1 MHASGTATNPRSV
14 DDLVLQEQIALT
26 CRQYGIMAASSI
38 AADALLV
45 YFFYGKVPISALMVW
60 LGVAVVS
67 VGFAMLVIFVAARTR
82 QAKFRPVRRWTMLLS
97 VTAFAGGAAWGSA
110 GLLLFVPASLV
121 DQQYLLILLLG
132 GASLVMVMM
141 AAYRP
146 AFYAALVPM
155 LLPITVRLLASG
167 DAMSMLLGIVPIV
180 YGATLGYFYN
190 NIHATLL
197 ASLKLRFELAQTAGA
212 LAEQKSRAEQANQA
226 KSRFLAAASH
236 DLRQPLHA
244 QGLFVE
250 ELQARSHDADFQRI
264 LSNLR
269 CSVEAMHDLFDSL
282 LDISRLDAS
291 VVAPSRENF
300 SINVLLRELQRDFSP
315 LARQKGLTLRV
326 VGSRAVVHSDPSLLK
341 RILCNLVANAIRY
354 TNRGKVLIGCR
365 RRGNQLRIEVCDTG
379 IGIRT
384 DDLASIFE
392 EFHQLHNPERDRRKG
407 LGLGLAIVQRLAT
420 LLNCP
425 IDVRSQINKGSSFCV
440 TVPFVGTAM
449 VDVSPPSATV
459 DRNIDLSGH
468 TILVIDDEPE
478 ILRGMKGLLEQWG
491 CRVLTAES
499 IAESIAQATAHA
511 HTATSCL
518 AAIVADYRLRDQKT
532 GIDAIACIRSL
543 LNENIPGVLITGD
556 TAPERL
562 QEAYAS
568 GYRILH
574 KPVPPARLRALLGYV
589 IRTRS
594 PATALETNI
603 A

>member
-1 MHASGTATNPRSV
+1 MDASSTTTAPRSV
-14 DDLVLQEQIALT
+14 NDLVLQEQIALT
-26 CRQYGIMAASSI
+26 CQHYGIMAASSI
-38 AADALLV
+38 VADALLT
-45 YFFYGKVPISALMVW
+45 YLFYGKVPTSALLLW
-60 LGVAVVS
+60 LGAAVVS
-67 VGFAMLVIFVAARTR
+67 VSFVMLMIFVAARTR
-82 QAKFRPVRRWTMLLS
+82 RAKFHPVRRWTALLT
-97 VTAFAGGAAWGSA
+97 VTAFTGGAAWGSA
-110 GLLLFVPASLV
+110 GLLLFVPTSIV
-121 DQQYLLILLLG
+121 DQQFLLIFLLG
-132 GASLVMVMM
+132 GASLVMVIM

-146 AFYAALVPM
+146 AFYAAIVPL
-155 LLPITVRLLASG
+155 LLPITVSLLTTG
-167 DAMSMLLGIVPIV
+167 DTTSVLLGIVPIV
-180 YGATLGYFYN
+180 YGATLVYFYN
-190 NIHATLL
+190 NVHTTLL
-197 ASLKLRFELAQTAGA
+197 ASLKLRFDLARTADA
-212 LAEQKSRAEQANQA
+212 LVEQKSRAEQADQA

-250 ELQARSHDADFQRI
+250 ELQARSRDPECQRI

-269 CSVEAMHDLFDSL
+269 CSMEAMHDLFNSL

-291 VVAPSRENF
+291 VVAPHHEGF

-315 LARQKGLTLRV
+315 LARKKSLALRIV
-326 VGSRAVVHSDPSLLK
+326 SSRAVVNSDPMLLK
-341 RILCNLVANAIRY
+341 RILCNLVSNAIRY
-354 TNRGKVLIGCR
+354 TNQGKVLVGCR
-365 RRGNQLRIEVCDTG
+365 RRGNQLRIEVWDTG

-384 DDLASIFE
+384 DDQASIFE

-407 LGLGLAIVQRLAT
+407 LGLGLAIVQRLAA

-425 IDVRSQINKGSSFCV
+425 LAVRSQINKGSVFSV
-440 TVPFVGTAM
+440 TVPFVGTATT
-449 VDVSPPSATV
+449 DVSPPSV
-459 DRNIDLSGH
+459 VMDRNIDLSGH

-499 IAESIAQATAHA
+499 ITQATAHV
-511 HTATSCL
+511 HPSTPCL
-518 AAIVADYRLRDQKT
+518 AAIVADYRLRDHKT

-543 LNENIPGVLITGD
+543 LNKDVPGVLITGD

-574 KPVPPARLRALLGYV
+574 KPVPPARLRALLGHI
-589 IRTRS
+589 IRNHS
-594 PATALETNI
+594 PATATLEANI

>member
-1 MHASGTATNPRSV
+1 
-14 DDLVLQEQIALT
+14 
-26 CRQYGIMAASSI
+26 MAASSI
-38 AADALLV
+38 VADALLT
-45 YFFYGKVPISALMVW
+45 YLFYGKVPTSALVLW
-60 LGVAVVS
+60 LGAAVVS
-67 VGFAMLVIFVAARTR
+67 VAFVMLVIFVAARTR
-82 QAKFRPVRRWTMLLS
+82 RAKFHPVRRWTTLLT
-97 VTAFAGGAAWGSA
+97 VTAFTGGAAWGSA
-110 GLLLFVPASLV
+110 GLLLFVPTSVV
-121 DQQYLLILLLG
+121 DQQFLLIFLLG
-132 GASLVMVMM
+132 GASLVMVIM

-146 AFYAALVPM
+146 AFYAAMVPL
-155 LLPITVRLLASG
+155 LLPITVSLLTTG
-167 DAMSMLLGIVPIV
+167 DTTSMLLGIVPIV

-190 NIHATLL
+190 NIHTTLL
-197 ASLKLRFELAQTAGA
+197 TSLKLRFDLARTADA
-212 LAEQKSRAEQANQA
+212 LVEQKSRAEQADQA

-250 ELQARSHDADFQRI
+250 ELQARSRDPECQRI

-269 CSVEAMHDLFDSL
+269 CSMEAMHDLFNSL

-291 VVAPSRENF
+291 VVAPHHEGF

-315 LARQKGLTLRV
+315 LARKKSLALRIV
-326 VGSRAVVHSDPSLLK
+326 SSRAVVNSDPILLK
-341 RILCNLVANAIRY
+341 RILCNLVSNAIRY
-354 TNRGKVLIGCR
+354 TNQGKVLVGCH
-365 RRGNQLRIEVCDTG
+365 RRGNRLRIEVWDTG

-384 DDLASIFE
+384 DDQASIFE

-407 LGLGLAIVQRLAT
+407 LGLGLAIVQRLAA

-425 IDVRSQINKGSSFCV
+425 LAVRSQINKGSVFSV
-440 TVPFVGTAM
+440 TVPFVGTATT
-449 VDVSPPSATV
+449 DVSPPSV
-459 DRNIDLSGH
+459 VMDRNIDLSGH
-468 TILVIDDEPE
+468 TIMVIDDEPE

-499 IAESIAQATAHA
+499 ITQAAAHL
-511 HTATSCL
+511 HPSTPCL
-518 AAIVADYRLRDQKT
+518 AAIVADYRLRDHKT

-543 LNENIPGVLITGD
+543 LNKDIPGVLITGD

-574 KPVPPARLRALLGYV
+574 KPVPPARLRALLGYI
-589 IRTRS
+589 IRTHS
-594 PATALETNI
+594 PATATLEANI